1 LQARP
6 ASKNSFPAIRE
17 SRDADEV
24 KIMNR
29 RGIEFTVMLV
39 EPGLWQWRFKIGEK
53 VTTGNTKANLM
64 GLATRRVQQ
73 RIDIALKQAV
83 RPGGRPDSASS
94 PDTPESHAVAAKR
107 ALSV

>member
-1 LQARP
+1 M
-6 ASKNSFPAIRE
+6 RE
-17 SRDADEV
+17 GRDADEV

-29 RGIEFTVMLV
+29 RGIEFTVMQV

-83 RPGGRPDSASS
+83 RPGGWQPDSASS